1 MPPLSMI
8 LPILFIVLLI
18 IDYLNNLTKKTS
30 IQIVNEM
37 GIGYN
42 LGHSFDSYL
51 KYKEINNPD
60 DAITL
65 LGNPVPTKNL
75 IASIKNMA
83 SKQFVFQ

>member
-1 MPPLSMI
+1 MSPLPMI
-8 LPILFIVLLI
+8 LPIIFIVLLML
-18 IDYLNNLTKKTS
+18 DYLNNIAKKTS

-51 KYKEINNPD
+51 KSNTIKNPD

-65 LGNPVPTKNL
+65 FGNPIPTKNM
-75 IASIKNMA
+75 IANIK
-83 SKQFVFQ
+83 K